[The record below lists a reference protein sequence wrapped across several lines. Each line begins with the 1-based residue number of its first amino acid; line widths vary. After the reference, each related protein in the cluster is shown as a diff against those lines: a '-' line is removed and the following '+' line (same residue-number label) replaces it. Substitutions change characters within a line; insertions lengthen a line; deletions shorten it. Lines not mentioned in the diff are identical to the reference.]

1 MSERRPGPRSAVVG
15 TCTFSPYPLR
25 GLNHRDVLLREG
37 LQLLDDMA
45 READAQG
52 ESLDLVVLPEYFAQG
67 EQGTLAEKA
76 EAFDGRTVTAV
87 AERTRRFD
95 TNAAVPLAL
104 KEDGEFFNALV
115 FIDRQGE
122 HVGTYR
128 KVNPVPG
135 ENGLCES
142 GVTPGREVPV
152 FDLDIGRVGAQI
164 CFDAY
169 FEEAWR
175 ALGRA
180 GAELVVFPSAMS
192 AVMGLKAHA
201 YTNQYY
207 VLASTWNVPTV
218 IVDPVGREVARTHD
232 RNQALVAKIDLDYCV
247 YSNHRVDFVT
257 ELVEKYEGRIH
268 MDWHPEELMWI
279 VTSSDPSLPVDEF
292 MKREKLATTRGYLA
306 EAGAKLAKIRAEESA
321 PRTVPGR
328 Q

>member
-1 MSERRPGPRSAVVG
+1 MSERRPGPRPAVLG

-25 GLNHRDVLLREG
+25 GPDHRDALLREG
-37 LQLLDDMA
+37 LVLLDAMA
-45 READAQG
+45 READDQG
-52 ESLDLVVLPEYFAQG
+52 EALDLVVWPEYFAQG

-76 EAFDGRTVTAV
+76 EAVDGRTVTAV
-87 AERTRRFD
+87 AERTRRLG

-115 FIDRQGE
+115 FIDRDGE

-135 ENGLCES
+135 ESGLCEG

-152 FDLDIGRVGAQI
+152 FDLDIGRVGAQT

-169 FEEAWR
+169 FEDAWR
-175 ALGRA
+175 ALGQA
-180 GAELVVFPSAMS
+180 GAELVVFPSAMPG
-192 AVMGLKAHA
+192 VMGLKTHA

-207 VLASTWNVPTV
+207 VLASTWEVPTV
-218 IVDPVGREVARTHD
+218 IVDPVGQEVARTHE
-232 RNQALVAKIDLDYCV
+232 RNQVLVAKVDLDYSV

-257 ELVEKYEGRIH
+257 ELLAKYDGRIH
-268 MDWHPEELMWI
+268 MDWHPEELMWV
-279 VTSSDPSLPVDEF
+279 VTSTDPDLPVNEF
-292 MKREKLATTRGYLA
+292 MKREQLETTRCWLRR
-306 EAGAKLAKIRAEESA
+306 AGAALAKIREEQSA

-328 Q
+328 Y